1 MESKLLEYYN
11 RELAYLREM
20 GAEFAERYPKVAGR
34 LGMRGI
40 DVAAIHFDASHGRHT
55 MEYYD
60 GMTFSFTAPGRA
72 DWPPV
77 ASGGRYDALAAVL
90 GQSRGRAIPAVGG
103 IIRPGLV
110 HELGGQIL
118 GNWA

>member
-40 DVAAIHFDASHGRHT
+40 EVADPYTERL
-55 MEYYD
+55 ME
-60 GMTFSFTAPGRA
+60 GFAFLTSRAFLSAPAGDDCA
-72 DWPPV
+72 E
-77 ASGGRYDALAAVL
+77 L
-90 GQSRGRAIPAVGG
+90 SRPD
-103 IIRPGLV
+103 PLN
-110 HELGGQIL
+110 
-118 GNWA
+118 GNC

>member
-40 DVAAIHFDASHGRHT
+40 EVADPYTERLMEGFAFLTSRVQMKMDAEFPRFSQRLLEMISRQPHQWRLRKSSPTAAGAI
-55 MEYYD
+55 
-60 GMTFSFTAPGRA
+60 
-72 DWPPV
+72 
-77 ASGGRYDALAAVL
+77 
-90 GQSRGRAIPAVGG
+90 
-103 IIRPGLV
+103 
-110 HELGGQIL
+110 
-118 GNWA
+118 

>member
-40 DVAAIHFDASHGRHT
+40 GTRRLST
-55 MEYYD
+55 KLP
-60 GMTFSFTAPGRA
+60 FTY
-72 DWPPV
+72 W
-77 ASGGRYDALAAVL
+77 
-90 GQSRGRAIPAVGG
+90 
-103 IIRPGLV
+103 
-110 HELGGQIL
+110 
-118 GNWA
+118 